1 MTASFF
7 SFARESYSAQIL
19 KLEDGSATLSE
30 SQARQN
36 PRSTELW
43 RGEMTDTSILIIP
56 QHRFPVPFVELGQ
69 LPFGVMLK
77 RISFWEKQLF
87 LPVCSTEDIS
97 VSAMGTSLLEAL
109 PKAHGCSPSVSL
121 SKAWQQSQWKCKRC
135 LWELEDSST
144 CISRST
150 SIITDVLNA
159 KYNSPH
165 YMEEDLIYFNL
176 S

>member
-36 PRSTELW
+36 PRSMELW

-77 RISFWEKQLF
+77 RISF
-87 LPVCSTEDIS
+87 
-97 VSAMGTSLLEAL
+97 
-109 PKAHGCSPSVSL
+109 
-121 SKAWQQSQWKCKRC
+121 
-135 LWELEDSST
+135 
-144 CISRST
+144 
-150 SIITDVLNA
+150 
-159 KYNSPH
+159 
-165 YMEEDLIYFNL
+165 
-176 S
+176 